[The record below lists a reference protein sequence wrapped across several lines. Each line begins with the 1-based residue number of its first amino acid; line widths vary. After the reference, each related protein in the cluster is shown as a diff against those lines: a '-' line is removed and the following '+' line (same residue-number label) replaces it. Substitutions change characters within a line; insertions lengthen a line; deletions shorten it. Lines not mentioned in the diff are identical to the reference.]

1 MPGFPSVDVFNYL
14 LQPCLRQI
22 KEPALECL
30 QDVYLYLENLAED
43 IANKV
48 FARFPGLVGEILEV
62 VVKVLQEERD
72 KAKEIIEDIIE
83 SEQGYLFTNDYL
95 MSKNYIVS
103 QNQQNPGKPQDSKSM
118 FVRELRN
125 RIDFYFE
132 IVVRNIRDRIP
143 KTIGYFLVHKCQ
155 DQIQFHLYNAIN

>member
-14 LQPCLRQI
+14 LSPTLVQI

-62 VVKVLQEERD
+62 VVKVL
-72 KAKEIIEDIIE
+72 
-83 SEQGYLFTNDYL
+83 
-95 MSKNYIVS
+95 
-103 QNQQNPGKPQDSKSM
+103 
-118 FVRELRN
+118 
-125 RIDFYFE
+125 
-132 IVVRNIRDRIP
+132 
-143 KTIGYFLVHKCQ
+143 
-155 DQIQFHLYNAIN
+155 